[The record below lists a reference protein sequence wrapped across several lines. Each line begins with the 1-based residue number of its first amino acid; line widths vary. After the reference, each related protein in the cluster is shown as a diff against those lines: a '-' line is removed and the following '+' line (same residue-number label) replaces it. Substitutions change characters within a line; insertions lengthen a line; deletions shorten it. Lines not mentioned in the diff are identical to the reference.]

1 MTSTSP
7 TADATVLLVSG
18 PRELNATNSAPFR
31 DQVRSNLK
39 AEHIRIDLDFSATHF
54 VDSSGLGA
62 LISLHK
68 AICARPGILRILNPT
83 PPVQQLLELTR
94 MHRLFEIAKG

>member
-1 MTSTSP
+1 MTTSP
-7 TADATVLLVSG
+7 QPADTNVLFVPG

-39 AEHIRIDLDFSATHF
+39 TEHNRIDLDFSTTHF

-68 AICARPGILRILNPT
+68 AICSRPGVLRILNPT

-94 MHRLFEIAKG
+94 MHRLFEIAKV